1 MGHVYFVCIT
11 NPAAVKTA
19 LCSSSGHS
27 FNIRLPIFFLLRNA
41 GVQGSTSR
49 GMVGICI
56 YDCGVFHIVKS
67 GYVRDIYGI
76 CTGYGFSG
84 RGICCLVPGEE

>member
-1 MGHVYFVCIT
+1 M
-11 NPAAVKTA
+11 KTA

-41 GVQGSTSR
+41 GVQGNTSR

-84 RGICCLVPGEE
+84 RGIVLPCARRGVKLV